1 MKKRVRKLSLHRETL
16 RHLQSGVLRVARGGT
31 GNTNE
36 IMTGCACTETCLTE
50 VCGGCGTNTCGG
62 SCGCDSDN
70 CTREIYTTC
79 VC

>member
-16 RHLQSGVLRVARGGT
+16 RHLQSSALHVARGGT

-36 IMTGCACTETCLTE
+36 IMTGCACTDTCLS
-50 VCGGCGTNTCGG
+50 VCDGCGTNTCNG
-62 SCGCDSDN
+62 CGTAT
-70 CTREIYTTC
+70 CTYELITTC